1 MRITKRDR
9 VLLSFAADHRFV
21 QPAHAGALL
30 GVSIRSAEARLRAL
44 STAGLLIRK
53 RWLHGHPACYQV
65 TGAGLGAIGSD
76 LPRPRIDLRSYEHD
90 VGLAWLWL
98 AARDGR
104 FGPMREVLAERQ
116 LRSRD
121 GAAAAPSSAAAQGER
136 GRPLGVRL
144 GGVGPAG
151 RERLHYPDLLLTTDD
166 GHRIAVELELSSK
179 GRTRREKILAGYGAD
194 ARIDAVLYLV
204 EHTAIGRAIS
214 TAARRLGISDRVH
227 VQRVRIGVPRA
238 SGGSLRAAERLREA
252 EVAR

>member
-136 GRPLGVRL
+136 GRPVGVRL

-179 GRTRREKILAGYGAD
+179 GRVRREKILAGYGAD

-204 EHTAIGRAIS
+204 KD
-214 TAARRLGISDRVH
+214 RRLGRSLQDSARRVGLEALVH
-227 VQRVRIGVPRA
+227 VQQVGSPPAAAARA
-238 SGGSLRAAERLREA
+238 DGRAAERSPP
-252 EVAR
+252 VAAR